1 MLLYSLQMPMLSS
14 EKVNFDRV
22 GVVPWVDAVV
32 VDGVVVEV
40 VEYEVAPKPFLDLVS
55 DDRVGMVL
63 ALVCGGGGVCPFV
76 VFILALFE
84 SRVVLPS
91 GSRFIKFFGLGS
103 VTDEI
108 FSAEE
113 PLCQLLSHFCPL
125 SLIDK
130 PAKII
135 HRALPRINTNFQA
148 VFVSLTWHSTTL
160 STTFNLTRTKIH
172 TIVTNSCLIL
182 KSV

>member
-1 MLLYSLQMPMLSS
+1 MPMLSS

-22 GVVPWVDAVV
+22 GVVPWVDGVV

-91 GSRFIKFFGLGS
+91 GHAFIILRFGS
-103 VTDEI
+103 
-108 FSAEE
+108 
-113 PLCQLLSHFCPL
+113 
-125 SLIDK
+125 
-130 PAKII
+130 
-135 HRALPRINTNFQA
+135 
-148 VFVSLTWHSTTL
+148 ST
-160 STTFNLTRTKIH
+160 
-172 TIVTNSCLIL
+172 
-182 KSV
+182 